1 MLITTQ
7 LSKRFYAT
15 LILAC
20 VFLTITNILVKGSFI
35 NLLAGLSGVL
45 YAFFAG
51 ERQTICFVFGL
62 VYNLSY
68 AYVAYQWKLNADV
81 ILCLFL
87 YMPVTIYGL
96 FAWKKTERHEGVIK
110 AQKLPKNW
118 RFTLVLGIGVLTYV
132 SALFFKEIKTNFLW
146 AESFNFVIFI
156 IAFILQVLR
165 YMESYVLMTL
175 GNIVSIVVWFC
186 IFQISAESLV
196 QLFTTIL
203 YLFISLYYFNRWNKS
218 CKQ

>member
-15 LILAC
+15 LILSC

-96 FAWKKTERHEGVIK
+96 FAWKKTQQHEGAIK
-110 AQKLPKNW
+110 AQKLSKNW
-118 RFTLVLGIGVLTYV
+118 RFALVLGVGVLTYM

-175 GNIVSIVVWFC
+175 GNIVSIIVWFC
-186 IFQISAESLV
+186 IFQISTESLV

-203 YLFISLYYFNRWNKS
+203 YLFIGLYYFNRWNKS

>member
-7 LSKRFYAT
+7 LPKRFYAT
-15 LILAC
+15 LILSC
-20 VFLTITNILVKGSFI
+20 VFLIVTNILVKGSFI

-110 AQKLPKNW
+110 AQKLSKNW
-118 RFTLVLGIGVLTYV
+118 RFILILGVGVLTCV

-146 AESFNFVIFI
+146 PESFNFVIFI
-156 IAFILQVLR
+156 IAFILQVLC

-175 GNIVSIVVWFC
+175 GNIVSIIVWFC

-196 QLFTTIL
+196 QFFTTIL
-203 YLFISLYYFNRWNKS
+203 YLFIGLYYFNRWNKS

>member
-7 LSKRFYAT
+7 LPKRFYAT

-20 VFLTITNILVKGSFI
+20 VFLITTNILVKGSFM

-62 VYNLSY
+62 IYNLSY

-96 FAWKKTERHEGVIK
+96 FAWKKTEQHEGAIK
-110 AQKLPKNW
+110 AQKLSKKW
-118 RFTLVLGIGVLTYV
+118 RFILVLGVGVLTCV

-146 AESFNFVIFI
+146 AESFNFIIFI

-175 GNIVSIVVWFC
+175 GNIVSVIVWFC
-186 IFQISAESLV
+186 IFQISTESLV

-203 YLFISLYYFNRWNKS
+203 YLFIGLYYFNRWNKS

>member
-7 LSKRFYAT
+7 LSKQFYAT
-15 LILAC
+15 LALSC
-20 VFLTITNILVKGSFI
+20 VFLIVTNILVKGSFI

-87 YMPVTIYGL
+87 YIPVTIYGL
-96 FAWKKTERHEGVIK
+96 FAWKKTERHESVIK
-110 AQKLPKNW
+110 AQKLSKNW
-118 RFTLVLGIGVLTYV
+118 RFVLLLGIGVLTCV

-175 GNIVSIVVWFC
+175 GNIVSIIVWFC
-186 IFQISAESLV
+186 IFQISTESLV
-196 QLFTTIL
+196 QFFTTIL
-203 YLFISLYYFNRWNKS
+203 YLFIGMYYFNRWNKS

>member
-20 VFLTITNILVKGSFI
+20 VFLIVTNILVKGSFI

-51 ERQTICFVFGL
+51 ERQTICFIFGL

-96 FAWKKTERHEGVIK
+96 FAWKKTEQ
-110 AQKLPKNW
+110 A
-118 RFTLVLGIGVLTYV
+118 
-132 SALFFKEIKTNFLW
+132 
-146 AESFNFVIFI
+146 
-156 IAFILQVLR
+156 
-165 YMESYVLMTL
+165 
-175 GNIVSIVVWFC
+175 
-186 IFQISAESLV
+186 
-196 QLFTTIL
+196 
-203 YLFISLYYFNRWNKS
+203 
-218 CKQ
+218 

>member
-7 LSKRFYAT
+7 LPKRFYAT
-15 LILAC
+15 LILSC

-68 AYVAYQWKLNADV
+68 AYVAYRWKLNADV

-96 FAWKKTERHEGVIK
+96 FAWKKTEQHEGAIK
-110 AQKLPKNW
+110 AQKLSKNW
-118 RFTLVLGIGVLTYV
+118 RFTLILGIGVLTCV

-146 AESFNFVIFI
+146 PESFNFVIFI

-175 GNIVSIVVWFC
+175 GNIVSIIVWFC
-186 IFQISAESLV
+186 IFQISTESLV
-196 QLFTTIL
+196 QFFTTIL
-203 YLFISLYYFNRWNKS
+203 YFFIGMYYFNRWNQS

>member
-15 LILAC
+15 LILSC
-20 VFLTITNILVKGSFI
+20 VFLIATNILVKGSFI

-96 FAWKKTERHEGVIK
+96 FAWKKTEQHESVIK
-110 AQKLPKNW
+110 AQKLSKNW
-118 RFTLVLGIGVLTYV
+118 RFVLVLGVGVLTCV

-156 IAFILQVLR
+156 VAFILQVLR

-175 GNIVSIVVWFC
+175 GNIVSIIVWFC
-186 IFQISAESLV
+186 IFQISTESLV

-203 YLFISLYYFNRWNKS
+203 YLFIGMYYLKRWNQS

>member
-15 LILAC
+15 LILSC

-96 FAWKKTERHEGVIK
+96 FAWKKTERHEGAIK

-118 RFTLVLGIGVLTYV
+118 RFTLVLGVGVLTCV

-175 GNIVSIVVWFC
+175 GNIVSIIVWFC
-186 IFQISAESLV
+186 IFQISTESLV
-196 QLFTTIL
+196 QFFTTIL
-203 YLFISLYYFNRWNKS
+203 YLFIGMYYFKRWNKS

>member
-15 LILAC
+15 LILSC
-20 VFLTITNILVKGSFI
+20 VFLITTNILVKGSFV

-87 YMPVTIYGL
+87 YIPVTIYGL
-96 FAWKKTERHEGVIK
+96 FAWKKTEQHESVIK
-110 AQKLPKNW
+110 AQKLSKNW
-118 RFTLVLGIGVLTYV
+118 RFVLLLGVGVLTCV

-175 GNIVSIVVWFC
+175 GNIVSIIVWFC
-186 IFQISAESLV
+186 IFQISTESLV
-196 QLFTTIL
+196 QFFTTIL
-203 YLFISLYYFNRWNKS
+203 YLFIGMYYFNRWNQS

>member
-7 LSKRFYAT
+7 LPKRFYAT
-15 LILAC
+15 LILSC
-20 VFLTITNILVKGSFI
+20 VFLIVTNILVKGSFI

-96 FAWKKTERHEGVIK
+96 FAWKKTERHEGAIK
-110 AQKLPKNW
+110 AQKLSKNW
-118 RFTLVLGIGVLTYV
+118 RFILILGIGVLTCV
-132 SALFFKEIKTNFLW
+132 STLFFKEIKTNFLW
-146 AESFNFVIFI
+146 PESFNFVIFI

-175 GNIVSIVVWFC
+175 GNIVSIIVWFC
-186 IFQISAESLV
+186 IFQISTESLV
-196 QLFTTIL
+196 QFFTTIL
-203 YLFISLYYFNRWNKS
+203 YLFIGMYYLKRWNKS
-218 CKQ
+218 CKH

>member
-15 LILAC
+15 LILSC

-96 FAWKKTERHEGVIK
+96 FAWKKTERHESVIK
-110 AQKLPKNW
+110 AQKLSKNW
-118 RFTLVLGIGVLTYV
+118 RFTLVLGVGVLTCV

-146 AESFNFVIFI
+146 PESFNFVIFI

-175 GNIVSIVVWFC
+175 GNIVSIIVWFC
-186 IFQISAESLV
+186 IFQISTESLV

-203 YLFISLYYFNRWNKS
+203 YLFIGMYYFKRWNQS
-218 CKQ
+218 CEQ

>member
-7 LSKRFYAT
+7 LPKRFYAT
-15 LILAC
+15 LILSC

-35 NLLAGLSGVL
+35 NLLAGLSGIL

-87 YMPVTIYGL
+87 YIPVTIYGL
-96 FAWKKTERHEGVIK
+96 FAWKKTERHESVIK
-110 AQKLPKNW
+110 AQKLSKNW
-118 RFTLVLGIGVLTYV
+118 RFILILGIGVLTCV

-165 YMESYVLMTL
+165 YIENYALVTL

-203 YLFISLYYFNRWNKS
+203 YLFIGLYYFKRWNKS

>member
-7 LSKRFYAT
+7 LPKRFYAT

-20 VFLTITNILVKGSFI
+20 VFLIITNILVKGSFI
-35 NLLAGLSGVL
+35 NLLAGLSGIL

-87 YMPVTIYGL
+87 YIPVTIYGL
-96 FAWKKTERHEGVIK
+96 FAWKKTEQHEGAIK
-110 AQKLPKNW
+110 AQKLSKNW
-118 RFTLVLGIGVLTYV
+118 RFILILGIGVLTCV

-146 AESFNFVIFI
+146 PESFNFVIFI

-175 GNIVSIVVWFC
+175 GNIVSIIVWFC
-186 IFQISAESLV
+186 IFQISTESLV
-196 QLFTTIL
+196 QFFTTIL
-203 YLFISLYYFNRWNKS
+203 YLFIGMYYLKRWNKS

>member
-15 LILAC
+15 LILSC

-45 YAFFAG
+45 YALFAG
-51 ERQTICFVFGL
+51 ERQIICFVFGFI
-62 VYNLSY
+62 YNLSY

-118 RFTLVLGIGVLTYV
+118 RFTLVLGVGVLTYV

-175 GNIVSIVVWFC
+175 GNIVSIIVWFC
-186 IFQISAESLV
+186 IFQISTESLV

-203 YLFISLYYFNRWNKS
+203 YLLIGMYYFKHWNKS

>member
-15 LILAC
+15 LILSC
-20 VFLTITNILVKGSFI
+20 VFLIATNILVKGSFI
-35 NLLAGLSGVL
+35 NLLAGLSGIL

-96 FAWKKTERHEGVIK
+96 FAWKKTEQHEGVIK

-118 RFTLVLGIGVLTYV
+118 RFALVLGIGVLTYV

-175 GNIVSIVVWFC
+175 GNIVSIIVWFC
-186 IFQISAESLV
+186 IFQISTESLV
-196 QLFTTIL
+196 QFFTTIL
-203 YLFISLYYFNRWNKS
+203 YLFIGLYYLKRWNKS

>member
-7 LSKRFYAT
+7 LPKRFYAT
-15 LILAC
+15 LILSC
-20 VFLTITNILVKGSFI
+20 VFLTITNILVKGSFV

-118 RFTLVLGIGVLTYV
+118 RFILVLGIGVLTYV

-175 GNIVSIVVWFC
+175 GNIVSIIVWFC
-186 IFQISAESLV
+186 IFQISTESLV

-203 YLFISLYYFNRWNKS
+203 YLFIGLYYFNRWNQS

>member
-7 LSKRFYAT
+7 LPKRFYAT
-15 LILAC
+15 LILSC
-20 VFLTITNILVKGSFI
+20 VFLITTNILVKGSFI

-87 YMPVTIYGL
+87 YIPVTIYGL
-96 FAWKKTERHEGVIK
+96 FAWKKTERHESVIK

-118 RFTLVLGIGVLTYV
+118 RFALILGVGVLTCV

-175 GNIVSIVVWFC
+175 GNIVSVIVWFC
-186 IFQISAESLV
+186 IFQISTESLV

-203 YLFISLYYFNRWNKS
+203 YLFIGLYYFKRWNQS

>member
-7 LSKRFYAT
+7 LPKRFYAT
-15 LILAC
+15 LILSC

-96 FAWKKTERHEGVIK
+96 FAWKKTEQHEGAIK

-118 RFTLVLGIGVLTYV
+118 RFILILGIGVLTYV

-175 GNIVSIVVWFC
+175 GNIVSIIVWFC
-186 IFQISAESLV
+186 IFQISTESLV
-196 QLFTTIL
+196 QFFTTIL
-203 YLFISLYYFNRWNKS
+203 YLFIGMYYLKRWNKS

>member
-15 LILAC
+15 LILSC
-20 VFLTITNILVKGSFI
+20 VFLTITNILVKGSFV

-96 FAWKKTERHEGVIK
+96 FAWKKTEQHEGAIK
-110 AQKLPKNW
+110 AQKLPKKW
-118 RFTLVLGIGVLTYV
+118 RFILVLGVGVLTYV

-186 IFQISAESLV
+186 IFQISTESLV

-203 YLFISLYYFNRWNKS
+203 YLFIGMYYFKRWNKS

>member
-15 LILAC
+15 LILSC

-87 YMPVTIYGL
+87 YIPVTIYGL
-96 FAWKKTERHEGVIK
+96 FAWKKTEQHEGAIK
-110 AQKLPKNW
+110 AQKLSKNW
-118 RFTLVLGIGVLTYV
+118 RFILILGIGVLTCV

-146 AESFNFVIFI
+146 PESFNFVIFI

-175 GNIVSIVVWFC
+175 GNIVSIIVWFC
-186 IFQISAESLV
+186 IFQISTESLV
-196 QLFTTIL
+196 QFFTTIL
-203 YLFISLYYFNRWNKS
+203 YLFIGMYYLKHWNKS

>member
-15 LILAC
+15 LALSC

-96 FAWKKTERHEGVIK
+96 FAWKKTEQHEGVIK
-110 AQKLPKNW
+110 VQKLSKNW
-118 RFTLVLGIGVLTYV
+118 RFVLVLGIGVLTCV

-175 GNIVSIVVWFC
+175 GNIVSIIVWFC

-203 YLFISLYYFNRWNKS
+203 YFFIGLYYLKRWNQS

>member
-7 LSKRFYAT
+7 LPKRFYAT
-15 LILAC
+15 LILSC

-96 FAWKKTERHEGVIK
+96 FAWKKTQQHEGAIK
-110 AQKLPKNW
+110 AQKLSKNW
-118 RFTLVLGIGVLTYV
+118 RFVLILGIGVLTYV

-186 IFQISAESLV
+186 IFKISTESLV
-196 QLFTTIL
+196 QFFTTIL
-203 YLFISLYYFNRWNKS
+203 YLFIGMYYLKRWNKS

>member
-7 LSKRFYAT
+7 LPKRFYAT
-15 LILAC
+15 LVLSC

-96 FAWKKTERHEGVIK
+96 FAWKKTEQHKGTIK
-110 AQKLPKNW
+110 AQKLSKNW
-118 RFTLVLGIGVLTYV
+118 RFILILGVGVLTCA

-175 GNIVSIVVWFC
+175 GNIVSIIVWFC
-186 IFQISAESLV
+186 IFQISTESLV
-196 QLFTTIL
+196 QFFTTIL
-203 YLFISLYYFNRWNKS
+203 YLFIGMYYFKCWNKS

>member
-7 LSKRFYAT
+7 LSRRFYAT
-15 LILAC
+15 LILSC

-96 FAWKKTERHEGVIK
+96 FAWKKTEQHEGVIK

-118 RFTLVLGIGVLTYV
+118 RFILILGIGVLTCV

-175 GNIVSIVVWFC
+175 GNIVSIIVWFC
-186 IFQISAESLV
+186 IFQISTESLV

-203 YLFISLYYFNRWNKS
+203 YLFIGLYYLKRWNKS

>member
-96 FAWKKTERHEGVIK
+96 FAWKKTQQHEGAIK
-110 AQKLPKNW
+110 AQKFSKNW
-118 RFTLVLGIGVLTYV
+118 RFALILGIGVLTCV

-156 IAFILQVLR
+156 VAFILQVLR
-165 YMESYVLMTL
+165 YVENYALVTL
-175 GNIVSIVVWFC
+175 GNIVSIIVWFC
-186 IFQISAESLV
+186 IFQISTESLV

-203 YLFISLYYFNRWNKS
+203 YLFIGMYYFKRWNKS

>member
-15 LILAC
+15 LILSC

-51 ERQTICFVFGL
+51 ERQIICFVFGL

-68 AYVAYQWKLNADV
+68 AYVAYQWRLNADV

-96 FAWKKTERHEGVIK
+96 FAWKKTEQHEGVIK

-118 RFTLVLGIGVLTYV
+118 RFILILGIGVLTYV

-175 GNIVSIVVWFC
+175 GNIVSIIVWFC
-186 IFQISAESLV
+186 IFQISTESLV
-196 QLFTTIL
+196 QFFTTIL
-203 YLFISLYYFNRWNKS
+203 YLFIGMYYLKRWNKS

>member
-7 LSKRFYAT
+7 LPKRFYAT
-15 LILAC
+15 LILSC
-20 VFLTITNILVKGSFI
+20 VFLIVTNILVKGSFI

-96 FAWKKTERHEGVIK
+96 FAWKKTEQHESAIK
-110 AQKLPKNW
+110 AQKLSKNW
-118 RFTLVLGIGVLTYV
+118 RLILVLGIGVLTCV

-186 IFQISAESLV
+186 IFQISTESLV
-196 QLFTTIL
+196 QFFTTIL
-203 YLFISLYYFNRWNKS
+203 YLFIGMYYFKRWNQS

>member
-7 LSKRFYAT
+7 LPKRFYAT
-15 LILAC
+15 LILSC

-118 RFTLVLGIGVLTYV
+118 RFALVLGVGVLTCV

-175 GNIVSIVVWFC
+175 GNIVSIIVWFC
-186 IFQISAESLV
+186 IFQISTESLV

-203 YLFISLYYFNRWNKS
+203 YLFIGLYYFNRWNQS
-218 CKQ
+218 CEQ

>member
-7 LSKRFYAT
+7 LPKRFYAT

-96 FAWKKTERHEGVIK
+96 FAWKKTEHHEGAIK
-110 AQKLPKNW
+110 AQKLSKNW
-118 RFTLVLGIGVLTYV
+118 RFTLVLGVGVLTCV

-146 AESFNFVIFI
+146 PESFNFIIFI

-175 GNIVSIVVWFC
+175 GNIVSIIVWFC
-186 IFQISAESLV
+186 IFQISTESLV

-203 YLFISLYYFNRWNKS
+203 YLFVGMYYFKRWNQS
-218 CKQ
+218 CEQ

>member
-15 LILAC
+15 LILSC

-118 RFTLVLGIGVLTYV
+118 RFILILGVGVLTCM

-175 GNIVSIVVWFC
+175 GNIVSIIVWFC
-186 IFQISAESLV
+186 IFQISTESLV

-203 YLFISLYYFNRWNKS
+203 YLFIGMHYFKHWNKS

>member
-15 LILAC
+15 LILSC

-118 RFTLVLGIGVLTYV
+118 RFILILGVGVLTCV

-175 GNIVSIVVWFC
+175 GNIVSIIVWFC
-186 IFQISAESLV
+186 IFQISTESLV
-196 QLFTTIL
+196 QFFTTIL
-203 YLFISLYYFNRWNKS
+203 YLFIGLYYFNRWNQS

>member
-7 LSKRFYAT
+7 LPKRFYAT
-15 LILAC
+15 LALSC
-20 VFLTITNILVKGSFI
+20 VFLIVTNILVKGSFI

-87 YMPVTIYGL
+87 YIPVTIYGL
-96 FAWKKTERHEGVIK
+96 FAWKKTEQHESVIK
-110 AQKLPKNW
+110 AQKLSKNW
-118 RFTLVLGIGVLTYV
+118 RFVLLLGVGVLTCV

-175 GNIVSIVVWFC
+175 GNIVSIIVWFC
-186 IFQISAESLV
+186 IFQISTESLV
-196 QLFTTIL
+196 QFFTTIL
-203 YLFISLYYFNRWNKS
+203 YLFIGMYYFNRWNQS

>member
-7 LSKRFYAT
+7 LPKRFYAT
-15 LILAC
+15 LILSC

-96 FAWKKTERHEGVIK
+96 FAWKKTQQHEGAIK
-110 AQKLPKNW
+110 AQKLSKNW
-118 RFTLVLGIGVLTYV
+118 RFVLILGIGVLTYV
-132 SALFFKEIKTNFLW
+132 STLFFKEIKTNFLW

-186 IFQISAESLV
+186 IFQISTESLV
-196 QLFTTIL
+196 QFFTTIL
-203 YLFISLYYFNRWNKS
+203 YLFIGMYYLKRWNKS

>member
-7 LSKRFYAT
+7 LPKRFYAT
-15 LILAC
+15 LILSC
-20 VFLTITNILVKGSFI
+20 VFLIVTNILVKGSFI

-68 AYVAYQWKLNADV
+68 TYVAYQWKLNADV

-96 FAWKKTERHEGVIK
+96 FAWKKTERHEGAIK
-110 AQKLPKNW
+110 VQKLSKNW
-118 RFTLVLGIGVLTYV
+118 RFILVLGIGVLTCV

-175 GNIVSIVVWFC
+175 GNIVSVIVWFC
-186 IFQISAESLV
+186 IFQISTESLV

-203 YLFISLYYFNRWNKS
+203 YLFIGMYYFNHWNKS

>member
-7 LSKRFYAT
+7 LSKRFCAT
-15 LILAC
+15 LILSC

-96 FAWKKTERHEGVIK
+96 FAWKKTEQHEGVIK

-118 RFTLVLGIGVLTYV
+118 RFALVLGVGVLTYV

-175 GNIVSIVVWFC
+175 GNIVSVIVWFC
-186 IFQISAESLV
+186 IFQISTESLV

-203 YLFISLYYFNRWNKS
+203 YFFIGLYYFNRWNQS

>member
-7 LSKRFYAT
+7 LPKRFYAT
-15 LILAC
+15 LILSC
-20 VFLTITNILVKGSFI
+20 VFLTITNILVKGSFV

-68 AYVAYQWKLNADV
+68 AYVAYQWKLNADM

-96 FAWKKTERHEGVIK
+96 FAWKKTEQHEGAIK
-110 AQKLPKNW
+110 AQKLSKNW
-118 RFTLVLGIGVLTYV
+118 RFILILGIGVLTCV

-175 GNIVSIVVWFC
+175 GNIVSIIVWFY
-186 IFQISAESLV
+186 IFQISTESLV
-196 QLFTTIL
+196 QFFTTIL
-203 YLFISLYYFNRWNKS
+203 YLFIGMYYFKRWNKS

>member
-7 LSKRFYAT
+7 LPKRFYAT
-15 LILAC
+15 LILSC

-35 NLLAGLSGVL
+35 NLLAGLSGIL
-45 YAFFAG
+45 YALFAG

-118 RFTLVLGIGVLTYV
+118 RFALVLGIGVLTYV

-165 YMESYVLMTL
+165 YIENYALVTL
-175 GNIVSIVVWFC
+175 GNIVSIIVWFC
-186 IFQISAESLV
+186 IFQISTESLV
-196 QLFTTIL
+196 QFFTTIL
-203 YLFISLYYFNRWNKS
+203 YLFIGMYYFSRWNQS

>member
-7 LSKRFYAT
+7 LPKRFYAT
-15 LILAC
+15 LILSC
-20 VFLTITNILVKGSFI
+20 VFLIVTNILVKGSFI

-62 VYNLSY
+62 IYNLSY

-96 FAWKKTERHEGVIK
+96 FAWKKTERHEGDIK
-110 AQKLPKNW
+110 AQKLSKNW
-118 RFTLVLGIGVLTYV
+118 RFTLVLGIGVLTCV

-186 IFQISAESLV
+186 IFQISTESLV

-203 YLFISLYYFNRWNKS
+203 YLFIGMYYFKCWNKS

>member
-15 LILAC
+15 LILSC

-62 VYNLSY
+62 IYNLSY

-96 FAWKKTERHEGVIK
+96 FAWKKTEQHEGAIK

-118 RFTLVLGIGVLTYV
+118 RFILILGIGVLTYV

-175 GNIVSIVVWFC
+175 GNIVSIIVWFC
-186 IFQISAESLV
+186 IFQISTESLV
-196 QLFTTIL
+196 QFFTTIL
-203 YLFISLYYFNRWNKS
+203 YLFIGMYYLKRWNKS

>member
-15 LILAC
+15 LILSC
-20 VFLTITNILVKGSFI
+20 VFLIVTNILVKGSFV

-51 ERQTICFVFGL
+51 ERQTICFMFGL

-96 FAWKKTERHEGVIK
+96 FAWKKTEQHEGAIK

-118 RFTLVLGIGVLTYV
+118 RFILVLGIGVLTYV

-175 GNIVSIVVWFC
+175 GNIVSIIVWFC

-203 YLFISLYYFNRWNKS
+203 YLFIGLYYLKHWNKS